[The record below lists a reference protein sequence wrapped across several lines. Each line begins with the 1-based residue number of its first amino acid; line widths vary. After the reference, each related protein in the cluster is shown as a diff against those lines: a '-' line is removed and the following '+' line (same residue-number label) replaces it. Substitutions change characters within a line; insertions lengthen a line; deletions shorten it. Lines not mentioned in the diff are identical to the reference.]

1 MYFVFGQMQ
10 NFFQL
15 QQVVH
20 TVTTALHDYNI
31 KKFKKKQQV
40 KELVHVVFRTIYGTE
55 THFSNN
61 IRNRDTFFRNSEL
74 MLLDL

>member
-31 KKFKKKQQV
+31 KKFKKK
-40 KELVHVVFRTIYGTE
+40 TA
-55 THFSNN
+55 S
-61 IRNRDTFFRNSEL
+61 
-74 MLLDL
+74 